1 MNDKLITLFERH
13 NPVIIAHRGTASG
26 AVSENTAAAAH
37 AAFLSGADIV
47 EIDVIASADGEYFVF
62 HTGTENRN
70 LGSDVPL
77 ETLTAAQIDQLHYR
91 PRGSRGRPQPIERVS
106 DLLGRFRGMDR
117 VFNVDRSWHLWPHLL
132 DELAATGMG
141 DQLLLKC
148 PADAAEALTALSVH
162 PTPFP
167 FMLICSSMADV
178 ELGLSMPGLNLV
190 GVELIANDES
200 GPFVDPQQLREL
212 HDRRL
217 FTLANA
223 EVLGDETDLFAGYDD
238 EISLSAHPDLGWG
251 RLCDLGVQ
259 AIQTDW
265 PWLLHGYRAARAHQ
279 RAATI

>member
-1 MNDKLITLFERH
+1 MNDKLLTLFDRH
-13 NPVIIAHRGTASG
+13 SPVIIAHRGTASG
-26 AVSENTAAAAH
+26 AVPENTAAAAH

-47 EIDVIASADGEYFVF
+47 EIDVIASADDEYFVF

-70 LGSDVPL
+70 LGSDTPL

-91 PRGSRGRPQPIERVS
+91 PRGRRASRQGIERLA
-106 DLLGRFRGMDR
+106 DLLGRFHGMDR
-117 VFNVDRSWHLWPHLL
+117 VFNIDRSWHLWPRLL
-132 DELAATGMG
+132 DDLAATGMV

-148 PADAAEALTALSVH
+148 PADAVEALGALSAH

-178 ELGLSMPGLNLV
+178 ERGLSTPGLNLV
-190 GVELIANDES
+190 GVELIAHDES
-200 GPFVDPQQLREL
+200 GPFLDPQQLREL
-212 HDRRL
+212 NERRL

-223 EVLGDETDLFAGYDD
+223 EILGDEADLFAGYDD
-238 EISLSAHPDLGWG
+238 EISVSAHPDLGWG

-265 PWLLHGYRAARAHQ
+265 PWLLREYRAARVHQ
-279 RAATI
+279 GAATF